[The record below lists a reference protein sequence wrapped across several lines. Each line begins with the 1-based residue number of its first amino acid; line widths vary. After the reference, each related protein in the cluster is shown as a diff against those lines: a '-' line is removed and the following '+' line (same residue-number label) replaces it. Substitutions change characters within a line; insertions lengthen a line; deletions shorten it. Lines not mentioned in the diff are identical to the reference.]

1 MHASLSRF
9 LSMKGAGNVI
19 YFNGSNPWGI
29 LLAATLPTAFLVPR
43 ARHKSEFPAV
53 LHGLDKSSK
62 SVKAQ
67 KLNLRHCS
75 WLDFHLKKTKKKTPQ
90 TWTVLFFVSLYYVSA
105 VLLLLSVQVTL
116 RKASF
121 CWTFYTFTLPKNT
134 SQLGCFPIKKCV
146 SWHSYRVEHN

>member
-29 LLAATLPTAFLVPR
+29 LLAAMLPTAFLVPR

-75 WLDFHLKKTKKKTPQ
+75 WLDFHLKKTKKQNTTDVNSPF
-90 TWTVLFFVSLYYVSA
+90 LCFPLLCFRHIIA
-105 VLLLLSVQVTL
+105 VVCPGDAEKSLLLLDFLHLYSPQKHIATWL
-116 RKASF
+116 
-121 CWTFYTFTLPKNT
+121 
-134 SQLGCFPIKKCV
+134 FPHQKMRFLALLQ
-146 SWHSYRVEHN
+146 S